1 MIEPFFSFEIGEI
14 GTWGTN
20 KKVNKQKNKSWK
32 FQYPQPDLEP
42 RHSNEQVLYYTFCGE
57 VLSSFAKLEFSQ
69 VRKMRKSPIQ
79 SEKKWENHFP
89 MVESEQIAYHDNKS
103 QTWLQYR
110 SQIFVSSTRSARF
123 ESEKKSRSLLFLTSE
138 KALRVPKTK
147 ILDLFWKNPICSSCN
162 GEYFY
167 SRCLGRSW
175 FCQMWF

>member
-138 KALRVPKTK
+138 KALRAPKTK
-147 ILDLFWKNPICSSCN
+147 IWDLFWKNAFCSSC
-162 GEYFY
+162 
-167 SRCLGRSW
+167 
-175 FCQMWF
+175 